1 MSVEPTAPMRD
12 LMVSRQIIEDQLRVA
27 QEAGGIGVF
36 SLDIDSNQ
44 MTVTP
49 EFCRIFGLAIVESL
63 NAQQFEVLVLPAD
76 RNNRSSP
83 STRRSGEAMLE
94 TEYRI
99 HRHNDQALRWIRRRA
114 EFLRDATGRAI
125 TMVGVAQDITE
136 QKIAEAQL
144 RNSEAQFRVLAH
156 AMPNQVWTAD
166 ADGQLDW
173 FNPQALDYVGVS
185 AREMSGEKWAATLHP
200 DDLAGVSAAWQ
211 HSLYTG
217 SAYETEFRVRRVD
230 GVYRWFLSRAQPVR
244 EGDRVA
250 RWIGTNTDIDDHK
263 KAQAEL
269 ASLNASL
276 EQQVEE
282 RTRDRNGIWRLSNDL
297 MMTAAFD
304 GTIEAV
310 NPAWADTLGWTET
323 ELVGRSCIDFL
334 HEGSLTHT
342 LTTLADV
349 TRGKTVQNFE
359 NQYRHKDGS
368 TRVISWSAVPD
379 GSRIRAVGRD
389 ITIERQRLEE
399 LRQTEERLRHSQK
412 LESIGQLTGG
422 IAHDFNNLLTGILGS
437 LDMMQRRLAKGRI
450 DDLERFMSAATTSA
464 QRAAALTHRL
474 LAFSRRQS
482 LDSKP
487 VDVNRLVLSM
497 EELLKR
503 TLGEQVDLE
512 VKLGSEGWL
521 VSTDENQLDSA
532 LLNLAINARD
542 AMPQGGK
549 LTIETHATRLESRYT
564 DLHEALEPGEYVVI
578 SVSDTG
584 MGMSAEVIAKAF
596 EPFFTTKPIGQGTG
610 LGLSMIY
617 GFVRQSG
624 GHVRI
629 YSELERGTTVK
640 LYLPRLRSGEATGA
654 EVLLPDAPRG
664 TGEIVL
670 VVEDDPAVRLL
681 VMALLLE
688 LGYAAIEAA
697 DSSVA
702 LPILESAQPLDLMI
716 SDVGL
721 PGMNGRQLADVARHH
736 RPGLQILFITG
747 YAEKAAVRSEFLA
760 PGMQMISKPFTI
772 DVLAVKIREILGS
785 APPPANS

>member
-1 MSVEPTAPMRD
+1 MSTESFPDPA
-12 LMVSRQIIEDQLRVA
+12 VSRQVIEAQLRVA

-49 EFCRIFGLAIVESL
+49 EFCRLFGLPVVESL
-63 NAQQFEVLVLPAD
+63 PAQQFEALVLPED

-83 STRRSGEAMLE
+83 ATRRSGEAVLE

-99 HRHNDQALRWIRRRA
+99 HRHNDRALRWIRRRA
-114 EFLRDATGRAI
+114 EFLRDDSGRAV
-125 TMVGVAQDITE
+125 TMVGVALDITE
-136 QKIAEAQL
+136 QKAAEAQL
-144 RNSEAQFRVLAH
+144 LSSEGQFRVLAQ
-156 AMPNQVWTAD
+156 AMPNQVWTAG
-166 ADGQLDW
+166 ADGLLDW
-173 FNPQALDYVGVS
+173 FNPQALDYIGVT
-185 AREMSGEKWAATLHP
+185 AAELTGERWATTLHP
-200 DDLAGVSAAWQ
+200 DDLASVSAAWR
-211 HSLYTG
+211 HSLDTG
-217 SAYETEFRVRRVD
+217 SPYETEFRVRRID
-230 GVYRWFLSRAQPVR
+230 GVYRWFLSRAQPVS
-244 EGDRVA
+244 EGGCVV

-269 ASLNASL
+269 AGLNASL

-282 RTRDRNGIWRLSNDL
+282 QTRDRNGIWRLSSDL
-297 MMTAAFD
+297 MVTAAFD
-304 GTIEAV
+304 GSIEAV
-310 NPAWADTLGWTET
+310 NPAWADTLGWAEG
-323 ELVGRSCIDFL
+323 ELVGRNFIDFL
-334 HEGSLTHT
+334 HEDSLPHT
-342 LTTLADV
+342 LTELAAL
-349 TRGKTVQNFE
+349 TSGKTVQGFE
-359 NQYRHKDGS
+359 NRYRHKDGS
-368 TRVISWSAVPD
+368 SRVISWSAVPD
-379 GSRIRAVGRD
+379 GTRIRAVGRD
-389 ITIERQRLEE
+389 ITVERQRLEE
-399 LRQTEERLRHSQK
+399 LRQAEASLRQSQK
-412 LESIGQLTGG
+412 MESIGQLTGG

-437 LDMMQRRLAKGRI
+437 LDMMQRRLTNGRV
-450 DDLERFMSAATTSA
+450 DDLERFMSAAITSA

-497 EELLKR
+497 EDLLKR

-549 LTIETHATRLESRYT
+549 LTIETTTTRLESRYT

-640 LYLPRLRSGEATGA
+640 LYLPRLRGGETQGA
-654 EVLLPDAPRG
+654 EVLLPEAPQG

-681 VMALLLE
+681 VMSLLLE

-697 DSSVA
+697 DSSAA

-747 YAEKAAVRSEFLA
+747 YAEKAAVRSAFLA

-772 DVLAVKIREILGS
+772 DVLAVKIREILGGGS
-785 APPPANS
+785 GSVEG

>member
-1 MSVEPTAPMRD
+1 
-12 LMVSRQIIEDQLRVA
+12 MVSRQLIEDQLRVA

-36 SLDIDSNQ
+36 SLDIESNQ

-49 EFCRIFGLAIVESL
+49 EFCRIFGLPIIESL
-63 NAQQFEVLVLPAD
+63 SAERFEALVLPAD

-83 STRRSGEAMLE
+83 STRRSGEAVLQ

-99 HRHNDQALRWIRRRA
+99 HRHDDQALRWIRRRA
-114 EFLRDATGRAI
+114 EFLRDATGRAV

-136 QKIAEAQL
+136 QKTAETQL
-144 RNSEAQFRVLAH
+144 RNSEAQFRVLTQ

-166 ADGQLDW
+166 ADGNLDW
-173 FNPQALDYVGVS
+173 FNPEALNYIGTSVDQ
-185 AREMSGEKWAATLHP
+185 MSGEQWAATLHP
-200 DDLAGVSAAWQ
+200 DDLPPVLAAWQ
-211 HSLYTG
+211 QAVTQG
-217 SAYETEFRVRRVD
+217 AVYETEFRVRRAD
-230 GVYRWFLSRAQPVR
+230 GVYRWFLSRAQPLH
-244 EGDRVA
+244 EDGRVS

-269 ASLNASL
+269 ARLNASL

-282 RTRDRNGIWRLSNDL
+282 RTRDLNDFWRLSADL
-297 MMTAAFD
+297 MVTITID
-304 GTIEAV
+304 GRLVAV
-310 NPAWADTLGWTET
+310 NPAWSKILGWSEE
-323 ELVGRSCIDFL
+323 ELLGRNFREFL
-334 HEGSLTHT
+334 HEESLIET
-342 LTTLADV
+342 DV
-349 TRGKTVQNFE
+349 KVGELSLGKSVENFE
-359 NQYRHKDGS
+359 NRYRHKDGS
-368 TRVISWSAVPD
+368 TRFIAWNAVPD
-379 GSRIRAVGRD
+379 GAYVRCVGRD
-389 ITIERQRLEE
+389 TTALRERDDALRRAEE
-399 LRQTEERLRHSQK
+399 QLRQSQK
-412 LESIGQLTGG
+412 MESIGQLTGG

-437 LDMMQRRLAKGRI
+437 LDMMQRRLAKGRME
-450 DDLERFMSAATTSA
+450 DLERFMSAATTSA

-497 EELLKR
+497 EDLLKR

-549 LTIETHATRLESRYT
+549 LTIETIATRLESRYT

-584 MGMSAEVIAKAF
+584 IGMSAAVIAKAF

-629 YSELERGTTVK
+629 YSELDRGTTVK
-640 LYLPRLRSGEATGA
+640 VYLPRLRSGEETGA
-654 EVLLPDAPRG
+654 EVLLPEAPRG

-681 VMALLLE
+681 VMSLLLE

-697 DSSVA
+697 DSSAA

-747 YAEKAAVRSEFLA
+747 YAEKAAVRSAFLA

-772 DVLAVKIREILGS
+772 DVLAVKIREILGGGR
-785 APPPANS
+785 AA